1 MMRKGPG
8 TSRNP
13 DELTKSSGMLLLLFA
28 ILLHGCSGFA
38 QPHAEKAI
46 TFGLDECGEP
56 TLVEVPA
63 GYRRLFLVRHGEVI
77 NPGGD
82 RPVYYGCQ
90 VGETQLGSKS

>member
-1 MMRKGPG
+1 MSLAITRTAE
-8 TSRNP
+8 TSFSR
-13 DELTKSSGMLLLLFA
+13 MLLLLLA
-28 ILLHGCSGFA
+28 VLLHGCSGFA
-38 QPHAEKAI
+38 QPHAAKA
-46 TFGLDECGEP
+46 TVVDVCGEP

-90 VGETQLGSKS
+90 VGEIQLGSLS